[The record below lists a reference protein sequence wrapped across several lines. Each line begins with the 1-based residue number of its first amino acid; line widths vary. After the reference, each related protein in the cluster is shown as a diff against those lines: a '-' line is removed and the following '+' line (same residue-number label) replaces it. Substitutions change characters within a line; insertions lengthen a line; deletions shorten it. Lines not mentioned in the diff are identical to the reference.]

1 MSYLSKSFNYWK
13 NKSPTYVFMFLIY
26 ITLVVIVECKAKVK
40 SKRNRNHNRNKGL
53 SEGMY
58 WLFGIL
64 CLVVIPPLVMFAYNV
79 IKDPATPT
87 LISNASDLLKEKTF
101 GYLSKSK
108 QKRERKSKD

>member
-1 MSYLSKSFNYWK
+1 
-13 NKSPTYVFMFLIY
+13 MFLIY
-26 ITLVVIVECKAKVK
+26 ITLLTITECKAKLK

-58 WLFGIL
+58 WLFGII
-64 CLVVIPPLVMFAYNV
+64 CLVVIPPMIMFIYNV

-87 LISNASDLLKEKTF
+87 LISNASDLMKEKTF

-108 QKRERKSKD
+108 QKRHKKYKD